1 MWLAMELKKTEQ
13 TNFRYITYH
22 LLITAV
28 CLQMLLLPGHVFP
41 RYYMILGTAVFA
53 AIVFCSA
60 RSYLLAFFAMKKNDT
75 YNRLPDE
82 LPRVSLIIPSFN
94 EETVLKRTIPTALAM
109 DYPPDKLELIYV
121 YESACTDRTEQIIQA
136 FASQDSRIKAVR
148 RMTQKGGKA
157 AVTNHGLQF
166 ATGDIIGIFDA
177 DHSLNSDL
185 VRLAV
190 AQLQAPNVKC
200 VRGWC
205 RTINRTQNLVTRLV
219 ALERDV
225 VERFCIYGAWR
236 MGGFSTSTGGH
247 AFFRREVFDEFG
259 LFNEDILTEDID
271 FSVKLHSAGYQ
282 IAVLPQM
289 QSWEEAP
296 TSLRSLVNQRK
307 RWTRGWIQV
316 WRMHAT
322 RILKAKKAALFKRI
336 DVLVSLTCTVISGL
350 LVILIPLRGLSALG
364 FRTSCFDENLSFLLW
379 LFAATTPGL
388 ISLLMWCLSRNEENP
403 SGPEDLLLIPLLI
416 PYIIFW
422 FCISWICLVDEF
434 VLSWPFAYVKT
445 ERAEEY
451 LVPAEL
457 ETDPVAPLTDEEQ
470 VVEIE
475 EIAEGLKVGSSKSLD
490 T

>member
-1 MWLAMELKKTEQ
+1 MELKAAEQ
-13 TNFRYITYH
+13 TNFRYIVYH
-22 LLITAV
+22 LLVAAV
-28 CLQMLLLPGHVFP
+28 YLLALLLPGLVYP
-41 RYYMILGTAVFA
+41 RYYMVLGTAVFA
-53 AIVFCSA
+53 VIIFCSA
-60 RSYLLAFFAMKKNDT
+60 RSHILVFFALKKQDT
-75 YNRLPDE
+75 YDRPPDE
-82 LPRVSLIIPSFN
+82 LPRVSVIIPSYN
-94 EETVLKRTIPTALAM
+94 EEAVLERTIPSVLAL

-148 RMTQKGGKA
+148 RITRKGGKA
-157 AVTNHGLQF
+157 AVTNYGLQF

-185 VRLAV
+185 VRHAV

-200 VRGWC
+200 VRGRC

-225 VERFCIYGAWR
+225 VERLCIYGAWR
-236 MGGFSTSTGGH
+236 MGGFSTFTGGH

-259 LFNEDILTEDID
+259 PFNEDILTEDID
-271 FSVKLHSAGYQ
+271 FAVKLHAAGYQ

-296 TSLRSLVNQRK
+296 TSLRSLVRQRK

-316 WRMHAT
+316 WRIHAT
-322 RILKAKKAALFKRI
+322 RILKMKKATLFKRI
-336 DVLVSLTCTVISGL
+336 DVLISLTCAVVSGL
-350 LVILIPLRGLSALG
+350 LTALVPLMGLSALG
-364 FRTSCFDENLSFLLW
+364 FKTSCFDETLSFQLW
-379 LFAATTPGL
+379 LFAFTTPG
-388 ISLLMWCLSRNEENP
+388 IMALLVSCLDREEESP

-422 FCISWICLVDEF
+422 FCVSWICLVDEF

-457 ETDPVAPLTDEEQ
+457 DTDPVAPLTAEEQ
-470 VVEIE
+470 VVPTGEV
-475 EIAEGLKVGSSKSLD
+475 AEGLKVGSAKSLD

>member
-1 MWLAMELKKTEQ
+1 MDLQTTEQ

-22 LLITAV
+22 LLIMAI
-28 CLQMLLLPGHVFP
+28 CLLVVLLPGQIYP
-41 RYYMILGTAVFA
+41 RYYMILGTAIFVG
-53 AIVFCSA
+53 IVFCSA
-60 RSYLLAFFAMKKNDT
+60 RSYLLALFALKKKNT
-75 YNRLPDE
+75 YDRLPDE
-82 LPRVSLIIPSFN
+82 LPRVSLIIPSYN
-94 EETVLKRTIPTALAM
+94 EEAVLERTIPTALAM

-121 YESACTDRTEQIIQA
+121 YESACTDRTEQIIRA

-148 RMTQKGGKA
+148 RITQKGGKA
-157 AVTNHGLQF
+157 AVTNYGLQF

-205 RTINRTQNLVTRLV
+205 RTINRTHNIVTRLV
-219 ALERDV
+219 ALERDM
-225 VERFCIYGAWR
+225 VERLCIYGAWR

-247 AFFRREVFDEFG
+247 SFFKRDVFDEFG

-271 FSVKLHSAGYQ
+271 FSAKLHAAGYQ

-296 TSLRSLVNQRK
+296 TSLRSLVSQRK
-307 RWTRGWIQV
+307 RWTRGWIQA
-316 WRMHAT
+316 WRIHAT
-322 RILKAKKAALFKRI
+322 RILKMKKATLFKRI
-336 DVLVSLTCTVISGL
+336 DILISLTCTVISGL
-350 LVILIPLRGLSALG
+350 FAILIPLKGLSALD
-364 FRTSCFDENLSFLLW
+364 FRTSCFDENVSFMLW
-379 LFAATTPGL
+379 LFATTTPGIIATL
-388 ISLLMWCLSRNEENP
+388 VWCLGREEENP
-403 SGPEDLLLIPLLI
+403 SGPEELLLIPLLI

-434 VLSWPFAYVKT
+434 VFRWPFAYVKT
-445 ERAEEY
+445 ERSEKD
-451 LVPAEL
+451 LVSAEL
-457 ETDPVAPLTDEEQ
+457 DTDLITELTTEDQMVQTEE
-470 VVEIE
+470 VV
-475 EIAEGLKVGSSKSLD
+475 EGLKAELSKSLD